1 MMSFDFK
8 LLGKKIRQAR
18 ENMLIEKEEIA
29 KALGYSVTEYD
40 KIENGDI
47 NEIDGDVIVIIS
59 QILGRDFRYFVS
71 EEYSAVELQIRKLFR
86 QNGTL
91 NKNDRIAIQQF
102 VRLCEEKKNLEEII
116 GRKKV
121 NPEDYSQYFS
131 STKSYKEQ
139 GIIAAY
145 AERKRLGIEDE
156 ISDIYNLLRQQNIHI
171 FRKKLDDSNISGVY
185 INHPYA
191 GHCVLINYCED
202 VYRQIFSLAHEY
214 CHVLFDSNVGQDVSY
229 INKNNSLL
237 EIRANYFARHFL
249 LPDTALE
256 KYKFNFMNTTIDQMI
271 NMVVFLSEKYKVNP
285 QVVIYRLE
293 ENKCISSKTKE
304 TLLSKLKVIKR
315 NIQKVD
321 PEKIELSKRIKNKF
335 EDLIEKGI
343 SLEYLEL
350 VRSAYQGNYISFGKA
365 MESLMIG
372 FDDGKTLFELWD
384 IYMEV

>member
-1 MMSFDFK
+1 MSFDFK